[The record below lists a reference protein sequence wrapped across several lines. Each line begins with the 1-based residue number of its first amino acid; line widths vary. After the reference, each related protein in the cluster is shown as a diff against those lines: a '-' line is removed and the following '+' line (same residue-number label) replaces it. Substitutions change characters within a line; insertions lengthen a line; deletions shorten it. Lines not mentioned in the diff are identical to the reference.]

1 MGPQSPPKGQE
12 TLEAVIA
19 QLLSHVQ
26 LLATPWMA
34 ACQASMSLT
43 ISQSLPKLI
52 ELVMPSHPL
61 LSPSPLALNLSQYQA
76 LFQ

>member
-61 LSPSPLALNLSQYQA
+61 LSPSPLALNLSQ
-76 LFQ
+76 